1 MVARAIRQAVEAQSI
16 SLYRQA
22 FEHVDAGLAVLSAQ
36 GEWLLANAALAAML
50 GLPRES
56 LCGRRAHETVFEPE
70 FARAIDAALAAPAL
84 GQPLRQVLETQP
96 GPADDADAV
105 PAWRVTLT
113 PLSDGDGALLL
124 QCEDLAQARAR
135 ERREQAD
142 DRLQEHLAHGL
153 SHDLRAPLRSIAGF
167 AARID
172 DSTSLADADR
182 ADLARIRAAAARA
195 ERLVQALLELL
206 RASRQPMREDEVD
219 ISLLCDWV
227 AVELQ
232 DGDPARAA
240 DIEVAQGLW
249 ARGDEHWLKVLLR
262 ELFDNAWK
270 FSIPGARVRITVEG
284 AREGDRLRLS
294 VGDRGRGFDMRYADK
309 LFLPFQRLHGAD
321 QGGGDGLGLAIA
333 QQVARRHGG
342 CIQAQSQPGQGSTF
356 FIELPAAATGAGG
369 NQMP

>member
-1 MVARAIRQAVEAQSI
+1 MEAHSI

-50 GLPRES
+50 GLPPES
-56 LCGRRAHETVFEPE
+56 LCGRRAHEAVFEPAL
-70 FARAIDAALAAPAL
+70 ARGIDAALAAPAL
-84 GQPLRQVLETQP
+84 GQPLRQVLETQA
-96 GPADDADAV
+96 GPADDGGAV
-105 PAWRVTLT
+105 PAWRLTLT
-113 PLSDGDGALLL
+113 PLSGDSDGVLLM
-124 QCEDLAQARAR
+124 QCEDLAQARGR

-172 DSTSLADADR
+172 DSAGLAEADR

-232 DGDPARAA
+232 DRDPGRAA

-284 AREGDRLRLS
+284 SREGDRLRLS

-309 LFLPFQRLHGAD
+309 LFLPFQRLHGTD

-356 FIELPAAATGAGG
+356 LIELPAAATGAGG